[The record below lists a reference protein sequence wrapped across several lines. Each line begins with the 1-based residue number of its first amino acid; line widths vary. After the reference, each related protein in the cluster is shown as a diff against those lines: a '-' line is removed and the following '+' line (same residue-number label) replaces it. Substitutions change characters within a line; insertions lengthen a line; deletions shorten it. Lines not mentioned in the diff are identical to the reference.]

1 MQLTSPPTLRPLLLG
16 FLLFGGLG
24 VPRCYGA
31 ALHPHWASPRLG
43 SAQRRRWQ
51 SLGEILISGIGFYLA
66 RASGRR
72 ASTIIGTKMKQ
83 KVADVRENLSPELLY
98 AAFHFAELTKTVEK
112 NKIPNQIELLN
123 HRSYVIASVFSAV
136 SFIEA
141 NINEL
146 FEKSEDKIHGAYGI
160 SKEVKE
166 KLFPIY
172 NLEMFKRG
180 AKTLE
185 KYETALLLLKQKKME
200 QGAKKYQDVKYL
212 IELRNAFIHFK
223 PELIGLYIEPD
234 LSDLQDLEKKL
245 SNRFTENP
253 YTKPVPVISIAN
265 QGKRAEYPF
274 FPERCFSYSCAR
286 WACISSM
293 IFADSFYKEIDM
305 KPLYETIKKDLPKL

>member
-1 MQLTSPPTLRPLLLG
+1 
-16 FLLFGGLG
+16 
-24 VPRCYGA
+24 
-31 ALHPHWASPRLG
+31 
-43 SAQRRRWQ
+43 
-51 SLGEILISGIGFYLA
+51 
-66 RASGRR
+66 
-72 ASTIIGTKMKQ
+72 MKQ

-305 KPLYETIKKDLPKL
+305 KPLYETIKKGSSKTMRYLCRALRAYGADSLVKTGNQYLRLTRPLTLRLLCLFTWLFDNLVLDRLGVPRLRRSAPPTLPSPRLGSGATS